1 MAFIG
6 YIAAA
11 QAAKA
16 IGNYNK
22 AVYDQQ
28 YKYEIAK
35 QKAKEA
41 FYEKVE
47 RPKLIDDQNF
57 VYSNFFVD
65 ALRTGAEF
73 RPGETT
79 WLVALKN
86 KQKMALDLS
95 MADYNKEVER
105 IDSVNQA
112 LLIKAKGEGEQYKG
126 LMTSRASYMEAGA
139 SLLTMGYKSYDAGRI
154 VL

>member
-1 MAFIG
+1 MSFIG
-6 YIAAA
+6 NIAAA
-11 QAAKA
+11 QTAKA

-28 YKYEIAK
+28 YKFETAK

-47 RPKLIDDQNF
+47 RPKLIDDQIF
-57 VYSNFFVD
+57 AYSQFFVD

-79 WLVALKN
+79 WLVALRN

-95 MADYNKEVER
+95 MADYNKEVDR
-105 IDSVNQA
+105 VNQA
-112 LLIKAKGEGEQYKG
+112 RLIRAKGEGAQYEG
-126 LMTSRASYMEAGA
+126 LMTARAEYMTAGA
-139 SLLTMGYKSYDAGRI
+139 SLLTMGYKSYHAGRI

>member
-6 YIAAA
+6 NIAAA
-11 QAAKA
+11 QTAKA

-22 AVYDQQ
+22 AVFDQQ
-28 YKYEIAK
+28 WKFEDAK
-35 QKAKEA
+35 TKAKAA

-47 RPKLIDDQNF
+47 RPKLIDDQIF
-57 VYSNFFVD
+57 AYSQFFVD

-79 WLVALKN
+79 WLVALRN

-105 IDSVNQA
+105 IDAVNQA
-112 LLIKAKGEGEQYKG
+112 RLIKAKGVGAQYEG
-126 LMTSRASYMEAGA
+126 LMTARAEYMKAGA
-139 SLLTMGYKSYDAGRI
+139 SLLTMGYKSYHAGRI

>member
-22 AVYDQQ
+22 SVYDQQ
-28 YKYEIAK
+28 YKFETAK
-35 QKAKEA
+35 QKAKAA

-57 VYSNFFVD
+57 AYSQFFVD
-65 ALRTGAEF
+65 ALNTGAEF

-79 WLVALKN
+79 WLVGLRN
-86 KQKMALDLS
+86 KQKMALDLA
-95 MADYNKEVER
+95 MADYNKEVDR
-105 IDSVNQA
+105 IDAMNTA
-112 LLIKAKGEGEQYKG
+112 LLTKAKGEGERYKG
-126 LMTSRASYMEAGA
+126 LMTARAEYMKAGA
-139 SLLTMGYKSYDAGRI
+139 SLLTMGYKSYHEGRI
-154 VL
+154 IL

>member
-1 MAFIG
+1 MSFIG
-6 YIAAA
+6 NIAAA
-11 QAAKA
+11 QTAKA

-28 YKYEIAK
+28 YKFETAK

-47 RPKLIDDQNF
+47 RPKLIDDQIF
-57 VYSNFFVD
+57 AYSQFFVD
-65 ALRTGAEF
+65 ALNTGAEF

-79 WLVALKN
+79 WLVALRN

-95 MADYNKEVER
+95 MADYNKETQR
-105 IDSVNQA
+105 IDDMNVA
-112 LLIKAKGEGEQYKG
+112 LMTKARGEGERYKG
-126 LMTSRASYMEAGA
+126 LMTAQAEYMKAGA
-139 SLLTMGYKSYDAGRI
+139 SLLTMGYRSYDAGRL

>member
-1 MAFIG
+1 MSFIG
-6 YIAAA
+6 NIAAA
-11 QAAKA
+11 QTAKA

-28 YKYEIAK
+28 YKYETAK
-35 QKAKEA
+35 LKAKEA

-47 RPKLIDDQNF
+47 RPKLIDDQQF
-57 VYSNFFVD
+57 LYDDFFVN

-79 WLVALKN
+79 WLVALRN
-86 KQKMALDLS
+86 KQKMALDLA
-95 MADYNKEVER
+95 MADYNQETDR
-105 IDSVNQA
+105 IDAMNAA
-112 LLIKAKGEGEQYKG
+112 LMTKARGEGERYKG
-126 LMTSRASYMEAGA
+126 LMTARAESMKAGA
-139 SLLTMGYKSYDAGRI
+139 SLLTIGYRSYDAGRL